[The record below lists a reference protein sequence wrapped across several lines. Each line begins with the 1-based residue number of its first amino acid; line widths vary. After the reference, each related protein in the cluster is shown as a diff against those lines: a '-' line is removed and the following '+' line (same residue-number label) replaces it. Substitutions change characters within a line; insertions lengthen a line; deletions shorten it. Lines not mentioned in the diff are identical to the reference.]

1 MNKYWIPHHE
11 INKKVITQELQC
23 YLGPEAT
30 GEDGYLITTPGACL
44 TDEQIDD
51 ICLKSKELWER
62 QAAAKAQQNL
72 EKPLKRPLH
81 QPVLISKGSGS
92 GSGSGTGSVET
103 SKRRNTRR
111 GVSKRAYTDRRGPS
125 GFGESI
131 VVRKWNL
138 RWKFGIKRVTIQE
151 GRAIW
156 QLADLPCGYL
166 DWNLARKGS
175 CIPIRYVLHNV
186 ICNAWYFNN
195 CGESI
200 RYHFQLVISCLM
212 PRKKPCISAVVSC
225 IHESRGEK
233 FITPGGKD

>member
-1 MNKYWIPHHE
+1 MSSAPMNKYWIPHHE

-92 GSGSGTGSVET
+92 GTGSVET
-103 SKRRNTRR
+103 SKRRNNRR
-111 GVSKRAYTDRRGPS
+111 GVSKRSHGSSETAGWRITS
-125 GFGESI
+125 GCDIEWSGTLSI
-131 VVRKWNL
+131 AAVD
-138 RWKFGIKRVTIQE
+138 VT
-151 GRAIW
+151 
-156 QLADLPCGYL
+156 
-166 DWNLARKGS
+166 
-175 CIPIRYVLHNV
+175 
-186 ICNAWYFNN
+186 
-195 CGESI
+195 
-200 RYHFQLVISCLM
+200 
-212 PRKKPCISAVVSC
+212 
-225 IHESRGEK
+225 
-233 FITPGGKD
+233 